1 MRRGQ
6 TGFTMVELLVAL
18 TIGLFLLGGLM
29 TLVQDNR
36 RTFSSQNQMAVLQD
50 NERMAMSMMTD
61 VIQAGGYF
69 PNPSLYTAGSWL
81 VTAGAMTQGQAMYG
95 TYGGGAAPGDT
106 ITSRYA
112 TASGDTIINCS
123 GGANATGGVQLYT
136 NIFSVVGGQLICT
149 MNGTVYPMV
158 GALTGTPNA
167 ISVTNLTVLYGVNS
181 AGTGNNVDT
190 YMNAAQVTAAGDWSS
205 VISVQVTLTF
215 TNPLYVTAGQGQPLT
230 ISFQRDISVMSKTGI

>member
-1 MRRGQ
+1 
-6 TGFTMVELLVAL
+6 MVELLVAL

-29 TLVQDNR
+29 TLVQDN
-36 RTFSSQNQMAVLQD
+36 
-50 NERMAMSMMTD
+50 ERMAMTMMTD

-69 PNPSLYTAGSWL
+69 PNPSLYTASSWL
-81 VTAGAMTQGQAMYG
+81 VTANPIAQGQAMYG
-95 TYGGGAAPGDT
+95 TYGGGVAPGDT

-112 TASGDTIINCS
+112 TAGGDGILNCS
-123 GGANATGGVQLYT
+123 GGSNLTGGVVLYT
-136 NIFSVVGGQLICT
+136 NVFSVVNGQLVCT

-158 GALTGTPNA
+158 GALTNTPNA

-190 YMNAAQVTAAGDWSS
+190 YMNSAQVTAGGDWNN
-205 VISVQVTLTF
+205 VVSVQVTLTF
-215 TNPLYVTAGQGQPLT
+215 TNPLYVTAGQGQALT